1 MNSSLLNI
9 WRENGA
15 YLRFGDAKNGVLLGV
30 TSTLLYSFLSHILIM
45 ERVGWHT
52 LSCLLERG
60 WPLNLDSIAL
70 LCFLLATVLTGA
82 SIVPVLTKWSLR
94 VSIVL
99 VIGKFFG
106 FIKPNEV
113 GGVTY
118 FLDIAGCSTLEQYK
132 KRLEVNFDAGEISE
146 GSNLDLI
153 EQIWI
158 VSRIAA
164 YKHIVFVVSGIL
176 AVIGILGALFR

>member
-30 TSTLLYSFLSHILIM
+30 TSTLLYSFSNHVLIL
-45 ERVGWHT
+45 ERVRWHT

-60 WPLNLDSIAL
+60 WLFNLDSIAL

-99 VIGKFFG
+99 AIGKFFG

-118 FLDIAGCSTLEQYK
+118 FLDIAGCSTWVQYK
-132 KRLEVNFDAGEISE
+132 KRLEINFDASEISKE
-146 GSNLDLI
+146 VNFDLI

-158 VSRIAA
+158 ISRIAA
-164 YKHIVFVVSGIL
+164 YKHIVFVVSSIF
-176 AVIGILGALFR
+176 AVIGVLSALFR